1 MDRRGFLS
9 AGMAA
14 GMAAGMSGLGGAGA
28 SVAAALERIPG
39 WGRGKTMA
47 DGTLR
52 LSSNENPLGLAPA
65 AREAVIEALIHAGR
79 YPGEF
84 TAPLYPQ
91 LAEYVGVG
99 EENILFG
106 AGSTEILQI
115 IVQAYQGPGVPLIMA
130 EPTFED
136 VLRYQRP
143 LSYHLQ
149 MVPLKADHSHDLA
162 RMRDVAEVGR
172 RPAVVYICN
181 PNNPTGT
188 VTPAR
193 ELDEWIADAPESTLF
208 LVDEAYHEYAEDPAY
223 ASALHWIDE
232 KPNVIVVR
240 TFSKIFGM
248 AGLRLGYGLAH
259 PDTLDRLRLFTISN
273 NPNIL
278 AAAAAMAS
286 MEDEAIMAQSLQ
298 VNREARDVT
307 HRALDEM
314 GLEYLPS
321 HANFL
326 MHRIPGDLGEYIGRM
341 REEGIRVGRPF
352 PPMTGWNRISFGLP
366 EEMDRWAGAL
376 RRFRTMGWI

>member
-28 SVAAALERIPG
+28 SVSAALERIPG
-39 WGRGKTMA
+39 WRTGKTMA

-65 AREAVIEALIHAGR
+65 AREAVIEALVHAGR

-91 LAEYVGVG
+91 LAQYLGVG

-106 AGSTEILQI
+106 AGSTEVLQI

-143 LSYHLQ
+143 LSYHLE
-149 MVPLKADHSHDLA
+149 MVPLKADHSHDLT
-162 RMRDVAEVGR
+162 RMRELAEVGR

-193 ELDEWIADAPESTLF
+193 ELDEWIAEAPESTLF

-223 ASALHWIDE
+223 ASALRWIDE

-286 MEDEAIMAQSLQ
+286 MEDEAIMAESLH

-307 HRALDEM
+307 HQALDEM

-326 MHRIPGDLGEYIGRM
+326 MHRIPGDLGDYIQRM
-341 REEGIRVGRPF
+341 RDEGIRVGRPF

-366 EEMDRWAGAL
+366 DEMDRWAGAL

>member
-1 MDRRGFLS
+1 MDRRGFIS

-39 WGRGKTMA
+39 WAPGKTMA

-65 AREAVIEALIHAGR
+65 AREAVIEALVHAGR

-91 LAEYVGVG
+91 LARYLGVG

-106 AGSTEILQI
+106 AGSTEVLQL

-143 LSYHLQ
+143 HAYDLE

-162 RMRDVAEVGR
+162 RMREVAEMGR
-172 RPAVVYICN
+172 RPVVVYICN

-193 ELDEWIADAPESTLF
+193 ELDEWIAEAPESTLF

-223 ASALHWIDE
+223 ASALRWIHE

-259 PDTLDRLRLFTISN
+259 PDTLDRLRPFTISN

-278 AAAAAMAS
+278 AAAAGMAS
-286 MEDEAIMAQSLQ
+286 LEDEAIMARSLQ
-298 VNREARDVT
+298 VNREAREVT
-307 HRALDEM
+307 HQALDEM

-326 MHRIPGDLGEYIGRM
+326 MHRIPGDLGEYIQRM

-366 EEMDRWAGAL
+366 DEMDRWAGAL
-376 RRFRTMGWI
+376 RRFRTMGWV